1 MTPPP
6 PAPRLPLVLLCLLR
20 NLRLLAPVT
29 TLATMAE
36 GWALA
41 VVFYYLFCEPL
52 PDVSS
57 RPLVEGLGVTLSSVY
72 LYKFFQENFPSSLA
86 RLYLPLRESALCF
99 L

>member
-1 MTPPP
+1 MKNYSHLKKHENFTFQHY
-6 PAPRLPLVLLCLLR
+6 L
-20 NLRLLAPVT
+20 
-29 TLATMAE
+29 LATMAE